1 MIRARRVL
9 AVLGAAAAAAC
20 GERSTTGVKT
30 PDTSV
35 TAATVAL
42 ATPNA
47 NDGAIVV
54 TLNGPDV
61 AAVQAADS
69 HYIVFT
75 KLVSAQEA
83 RVIVIGNLVA
93 GPLFTVR
100 LGNPH
105 ALSAYSGAI
114 QQVATRSDS
123 IVANTGGYQLTVSA
137 PQ

>member
-1 MIRARRVL
+1 MIDVRRVL
-9 AVLGAAAAAAC
+9 VAVLGAAAAAAC
-20 GERSTTGVKT
+20 GQGSTAVTTTET
-30 PDTSV
+30 PI

-42 ATPNA
+42 ATPNG

-61 AAVQAADS
+61 ASVQAADS
-69 HYIVFT
+69 HYVVFT

-93 GPLFTVR
+93 GPLLTVR
-100 LGNPH
+100 LTHPH
-105 ALSAYSGAI
+105 ALAAYSGSI
-114 QQVATRSDS
+114 QQVATRGDS